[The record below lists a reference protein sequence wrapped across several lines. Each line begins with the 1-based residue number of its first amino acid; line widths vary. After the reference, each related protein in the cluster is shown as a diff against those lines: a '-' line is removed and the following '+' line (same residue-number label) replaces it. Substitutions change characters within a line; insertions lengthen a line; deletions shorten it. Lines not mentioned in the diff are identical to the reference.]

1 MSDQFQ
7 MISDIEREVAY
18 TQRMIGR
25 SALSEPVM
33 NAMREVPRE
42 AFVPAAERRFAFNN
56 GPLPIGCG
64 QTISQPYIVALMTD
78 LLEVDDSGVVLEVG
92 TGSGYQA
99 AVLSR
104 VAKQVYTEEI
114 IETLYQQA
122 SGTLSRLGYDNISCR
137 CDDGYNGWPEHAPY
151 DAIVVTAAAV
161 DIPPPLIEQLKPG
174 GRLVIPVGH
183 PYDYQNL
190 IVVEKEH
197 TGEVSKKNILGVA
210 FVPLTRSQ

>member
-18 TQRMIGR
+18 TRRMIDR

-42 AFVPAAERRFAFNN
+42 AFVPDAERRFAFNN

-104 VAKQVYTEEI
+104 VVKQVYTVEI
-114 IETLYQQA
+114 IETLYKQA
-122 SGTLSRLGYDNISCR
+122 SETLSRLGYGNISCR

-151 DAIVVTAAAV
+151 DAIMVTAAAV
-161 DIPPPLIEQLKPG
+161 DIPSPLIEQLKPG
-174 GRLVIPVGH
+174 GRLVIPVGR
-183 PYDYQNL
+183 PYDYQEL
-190 IVVEKEH
+190 MVVEKSH
-197 TGEVSKKNILGVA
+197 TGEVIEKNILGVA
-210 FVPLTRSQ
+210 FVPLTRSR